1 MYHFVAKFVPHF
13 HCFSCCRLTSLF
25 LVALLLHTMHIFFSF
40 CAAAPLRRASSWTF
54 DEKMLVQALYKILH
68 KVSKKS
74 PIVLYI
80 RDVEKFLHKSPKM
93 YLLFEKL
100 LTKLEGPVLLLG
112 SRIVDMD
119 FDDDELDDRLSAL
132 FPYSIDIKP
141 PENENCL
148 VSWNSQLEED
158 MKIIQF
164 QDNRN
169 HITEVLA
176 ENDLECLDLGS
187 ICLSDTMGLSKYIEE
202 IVVSAVSYH
211 LMNHKDPEYRN
222 GKLILS
228 AKR

>member
-1 MYHFVAKFVPHF
+1 MHFF
-13 HCFSCCRLTSLF
+13 LF
-25 LVALLLHTMHIFFSF
+25 ATNT
-40 CAAAPLRRASSWTF
+40 AAPLRRSSSWTF
-54 DEKMLVQALYKILH
+54 DEKMLVQALYKVLH

-80 RDVEKFLHKSPKM
+80 RDVEKFLQKSPKM

-132 FPYSIDIKP
+132 FPYNIDIKP

-176 ENDLECLDLGS
+176 ENDRSRDAARCGGLGTGGGARPVVHDA
-187 ICLSDTMGLSKYIEE
+187 ICLLQSGRGPPLPSSQNW
-202 IVVSAVSYH
+202 IVASCGGVSV
-211 LMNHKDPEYRN
+211 LCVCVD
-222 GKLILS
+222 GF
-228 AKR
+228 

>member
-1 MYHFVAKFVPHF
+1 MHFF
-13 HCFSCCRLTSLF
+13 LF
-25 LVALLLHTMHIFFSF
+25 ATNT
-40 CAAAPLRRASSWTF
+40 AAPLRRSSSWTF
-54 DEKMLVQALYKILH
+54 DEKMLVQALYKVLH

-80 RDVEKFLHKSPKM
+80 RDVEKFLQKSPKM
-93 YLLFEKL
+93 HLLFEKL

-132 FPYSIDIKP
+132 FPYNIDIKP

-211 LMNHKDPEYRN
+211 LMNNKDPEYRN

>member
-1 MYHFVAKFVPHF
+1 
-13 HCFSCCRLTSLF
+13 
-25 LVALLLHTMHIFFSF
+25 
-40 CAAAPLRRASSWTF
+40 
-54 DEKMLVQALYKILH
+54 MLVQALYKILH

-132 FPYSIDIKP
+132 FPYNIDIKP

>member
-1 MYHFVAKFVPHF
+1 MHFF
-13 HCFSCCRLTSLF
+13 LF
-25 LVALLLHTMHIFFSF
+25 ATNT
-40 CAAAPLRRASSWTF
+40 AAPLRRSSSWTF
-54 DEKMLVQALYKILH
+54 DEKMLVQALYKVLH

-80 RDVEKFLHKSPKM
+80 RDVEKFLQKSPKM

-132 FPYSIDIKP
+132 FPYNIDIKP

-211 LMNHKDPEYRN
+211 LMNNKDPEYRN